1 MIMCKRKINLGI
13 LWAGG
18 ISKGFSGTLALI
30 CVPPI
35 LYAEFLQTFQK
46 VLAFIFIIIQVFVDT
61 PGFVSKKS
69 KTRKELEKSVLM
81 DAYDSLEGV
90 DVGMWC
96 NGFIFI
102 PLV

>member
-1 MIMCKRKINLGI
+1 M
-13 LWAGG
+13 
-18 ISKGFSGTLALI
+18 
-30 CVPPI
+30 V
-35 LYAEFLQTFQK
+35 
-46 VLAFIFIIIQVFVDT
+46 IQVFVDT
-61 PGFVSKKS
+61 PGFVCKKS

>member
-1 MIMCKRKINLGI
+1 M
-13 LWAGG
+13 
-18 ISKGFSGTLALI
+18 
-30 CVPPI
+30 V
-35 LYAEFLQTFQK
+35 
-46 VLAFIFIIIQVFVDT
+46 IQVFVDT

-96 NGFIFI
+96 NSFIFI